1 LTSRLIDQVTLV
13 FTARL
18 SGTGFFHEAILPLDA
33 TWCKP
38 RIKGTFQPSGIAMN
52 QFTHFDDSGSARMV
66 DVGDKQVTA
75 RYARASA
82 VVCMASETCAMIRE
96 GGHSKG
102 DVLQVARIA
111 GITAAKRT
119 GDLIPL
125 CHPLGLDAVS
135 VDFEFRG
142 SQMLHIFAEVKT
154 TGKTGVEMEA
164 LVAASVSALTVYDM
178 CKSVDRRMCINQ
190 VQLEEKSGGRSGHYV
205 RQTEATGK

>member
-1 LTSRLIDQVTLV
+1 
-13 FTARL
+13 
-18 SGTGFFHEAILPLDA
+18 
-33 TWCKP
+33 
-38 RIKGTFQPSGIAMN
+38 
-52 QFTHFDDSGSARMV
+52 
-66 DVGDKQVTA
+66 VTA

-82 VVCMASETCAMIRE
+82 VVCMAGETCAMIQE
-96 GGHSKG
+96 GGNSKG

-135 VDFEFRG
+135 VYFEFRD
-142 SQMLHIFAEVKT
+142 SQTLHIFAEVKI

-178 CKSVDRRMCINQ
+178 CKSVDRSMCINQ
-190 VQLEEKSGGRSGHYV
+190 WESATTVKVSSGHYV